1 MTSRKNL
8 IIVLLLL
15 MLPAAAFA
23 APTLDRPQWSFQ
35 VKGGWFY
42 PDIDNWEVNYGRD
55 NTWHYAGAVAFKLLR
70 QIEAGVEGGYI
81 KDHGQGTGT
90 ISGTATGSVDYTLF
104 PLQAFVLLRGEFIE
118 NQWVVPYAGGGW
130 TRMYYRE
137 RIEAQGTVRGHAD
150 GYHGRAGLQFLLD
163 ELDPTAARNLF
174 TDYGIYHTYLFFE
187 TQYSRAMINDLAGT
201 SINLGGTS
209 YLMGFLFEF

>member
-1 MTSRKNL
+1 
-8 IIVLLLL
+8 
-15 MLPAAAFA
+15 
-23 APTLDRPQWSFQ
+23 
-35 VKGGWFY
+35 
-42 PDIDNWEVNYGRD
+42 
-55 NTWHYAGAVAFKLLR
+55 
-70 QIEAGVEGGYI
+70 
-81 KDHGQGTGT
+81 
-90 ISGTATGSVDYTLF
+90 
-104 PLQAFVLLRGEFIE
+104 
-118 NQWVVPYAGGGW
+118 
-130 TRMYYRE
+130 MYYRE
-137 RIEAQGTVRGHAD
+137 KIEAQGTVRGHAD